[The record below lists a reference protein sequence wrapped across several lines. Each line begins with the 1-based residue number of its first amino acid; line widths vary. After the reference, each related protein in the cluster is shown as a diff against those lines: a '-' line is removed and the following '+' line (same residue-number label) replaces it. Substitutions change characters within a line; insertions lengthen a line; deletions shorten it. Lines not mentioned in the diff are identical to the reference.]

1 MVKRNPP
8 TPLSVKVRAV
18 RALTLGASPKK
29 TREAVGCGRTTL
41 HSWKRDPDI
50 QRRVAEGEF
59 LEDGQQQIAA
69 NALPPPEPIDHEA
82 ERRAHNAAVKSA
94 QDAAEAAAAP
104 SVVVPL
110 RSDEP
115 SPGTGWSPIDDP
127 FISAEFIQAVSL
139 QLPLAHLAG
148 IARMPTE
155 VVESWFGWGPA
166 DGEGESL
173 WGDHCRAALGRGVRD
188 MHIKVMDGG
197 QDGKMALQLLSARY
211 PDEYNPRRSDP
222 SSQASPLAD
231 FTDEQLDAILVAK

>member
-1 MVKRNPP
+1 MATAGRHPFKLQVK
-8 TPLSVKVRAV
+8 VKAVRAV
-18 RALTLGASPKK
+18 QLGASPTIVSKDL
-29 TREAVGCGRTTL
+29 GCGVRSL
-41 HSWKRDPDI
+41 YRWRDDPKIMALVQGGD
-50 QRRVAEGEF
+50 F
-59 LEDGQQQIAA
+59 LEPVNSSSPHLSQERHD
-69 NALPPPEPIDHEA
+69 A
-82 ERRAHNAAVKSA
+82 ERRAHNAAVKAA
-94 QDAAEAAAAP
+94 QDAAEDATAP